1 MATTKSLIE
10 WVTGESESQTRQDV
24 KNLVVGGVVGAI
36 AGGLG
41 TLADSIIIYIA
52 ILIGAFDPAQFG
64 ELASLAGF
72 IDPLI
77 GSNNALIGYLIF
89 VGGGMTTWPF
99 LFAALHQYLPGWR
112 MAVSG
117 ITFAAIGW
125 SGFAIA
131 FYSGQTG
138 IQLLLFIVLTFIGQ
152 CLYGFVVGLVFE
164 YAEPRV
170 DVAIIGTTFQ

>member
-1 MATTKSLIE
+1 MADTESLIE
-10 WVTGESESQTRQDV
+10 RITGVSESQTREDA
-24 KNLVVGGVVGAI
+24 KNLVVGGIVGAI
-36 AGGLG
+36 AGGAG
-41 TLADSIIIYIA
+41 TLVFSVVLYIA
-52 ILIGAFDPAQFG
+52 ILLNAFDPAQFG
-64 ELASLAGF
+64 EMASLAGF
-72 IDPLI
+72 VNPLI
-77 GSNNALIGYLIF
+77 GSSNALLGYLIF

-99 LFAALHQYLPGWR
+99 LFAALHQFLPGWR

-125 SGFAIA
+125 AGFAIA
-131 FYSGQTG
+131 FYSPGVN
-138 IQLLLFIVLTFIGQ
+138 ILLFIVLTFVGQ

>member
-1 MATTKSLIE
+1 MTDTESLIDRL
-10 WVTGESESQTRQDV
+10 TGEPESQTLADA
-24 KNLVVGGVVGAI
+24 KNLITGGIVGVV
-36 AGGLG
+36 AGGAG
-41 TLADSIIIYIA
+41 TLVFSAVLLVAIY
-52 ILIGAFDPAQFG
+52 LNAFDPSQFG
-64 ELASLAGF
+64 QMASLAG
-72 IDPLI
+72 ILDPII
-77 GSNNALIGYLIF
+77 GSNNALVGYLIF

-131 FYSGQTG
+131 FYTPG
-138 IQLLLFIVLTFIGQ
+138 INLVLFLVLTFIGQ
-152 CLYGFVVGLVFE
+152 CLYGLVIGLVFE

>member
-1 MATTKSLIE
+1 MADTESLLERI
-10 WVTGESESQTRQDV
+10 TGESESQTREDV
-24 KNLVVGGVVGAI
+24 RNLVVGGIVGAI
-36 AGGLG
+36 AGGAG
-41 TLADSIIIYIA
+41 TLVDSIVIYIA
-52 ILIGAFDPAQFG
+52 ILLGAFDPAQFG
-64 ELASLAGF
+64 EMASLAG
-72 IDPLI
+72 IGDPLI
-77 GSNNALIGYLIF
+77 GTGDPLIGYLIF

-138 IQLLLFIVLTFIGQ
+138 MQLLLFIVLTFIGQ
-152 CLYGFVVGLVFE
+152 CLYGFVLGLIFE
-164 YAEPRV
+164 YAEPRI